1 MKKIFV
7 FFSFILLLQLVS
19 AQCVVCDNNSTV
31 STSSTVGLNS
41 TSMGAGSVSIG
52 SNAHTLSTALNS
64 IAIGSKVETV
74 AGLSMVFGSGPYTT
88 SGKLSNS
95 ISNSLMIGFNSQ
107 YPTLFVS
114 PPYQSSP
121 NYTTTGRIGIWNM
134 TDPEAKLHLKADAEE
149 TAAIFIQP
157 NNWMAGES
165 ANLLLGTTSLGISS
179 DYSRGFVFNS
189 ANDYLFKDGKMG
201 IGAFSSNEPEA
212 KLHVKSSSGE
222 EASIFIEPYRDD
234 LEGGIEGESAWTGN
248 LYLGTKTNIIS
259 GVSGLGLLY
268 STSQY
273 HAFQGG
279 NVGIGTLEP
288 VSLFHIEDQ
297 GGTFKY
303 DNANIAI
310 YGKDNI
316 SSMSFNTSH
325 GFNWNIAN
333 QSNNKTLYFKYGLSD
348 KMGISSEDG
357 LFVDERVVVCDMSI
371 IPISQIP
378 TAGIQVI
385 QSNDANKK
393 SAEYITEDGHKLF
406 FVPHLSNSGYS
417 PISTSKD
424 AGIFW
429 SDGLSTTGNQNDQGG
444 LVIAAHQDAGM
455 NGVKIDASGNVGI
468 GTNDPTEKLE
478 VNGKVIIHDEAWIEG
493 KVTAEEIEVKADVWR
508 DFVFYDSYKL
518 KPLNE
523 VEAFIKKNKHL
534 PDVPSEAQVLEEG
547 INLGEMD
554 AVLLQKI
561 EELTLYIIEQEK
573 RIEEL
578 EKKCRE

>member
-19 AQCVVCDNNSTV
+19 AQNCVVCDNNSTV

-149 TAAIFIQP
+149 TATIYIQP
-157 NNWMAGES
+157 NNWLAGES

-234 LEGGIEGESAWTGN
+234 LEGGSGEEKSWSGN
-248 LYLGTKTNIIS
+248 LYLGTKSNIVS
-259 GVSGLGLLY
+259 GVSGIGLLY

-279 NVGIGTLEP
+279 NFGIGTLEP
-288 VSLFHIEDQ
+288 VALFHVSNTLGEMM
-297 GGTFKY
+297 Y
-303 DNANIAI
+303 ENAQLGILGNDGEVPKISLLNTPHHAW
-310 YGKDNI
+310 NI
-316 SSMSFNTSH
+316 SNKDYELRFDFNGEDKTVLTDQKGLYVNRRITVCHDLTSP
-325 GFNWNIAN
+325 
-333 QSNNKTLYFKYGLSD
+333 LP
-348 KMGISSEDG
+348 SSEA
-357 LFVDERVVVCDMSI
+357 E
-371 IPISQIP
+371 
-378 TAGIQVI
+378 IQVI
-385 QSNDANKK
+385 QTGTSPNIKAAD
-393 SAEYITEDGHKLF
+393 F
-406 FVPHLSNSGYS
+406 LSNEGKRIFIVPNLSGYGYS
-417 PISTSKD
+417 PLLRSTD

-429 SDGLSTTGNQNDQGG
+429 TDGAGSGGQNNTGGF
-444 LVIAAHQDAGM
+444 VIAAHYDGAATGI
-455 NGVKIDASGNVGI
+455 KIDANGNVGI
-468 GTNDPTEKLE
+468 GTAEPAEKLE
-478 VNGKVIIHDEAWIEG
+478 VNGKVIIHDETWIEG
-493 KVTAEEIEVKADVWR
+493 KVTAEEIEVKADVWS
-508 DFVFYDSYKL
+508 DLVFYDSYEL